1 MSTTARPYTAADD
14 AVIRERAGNTSW
26 TKLGAMLGR
35 SADGVKNRA
44 VLLGL
49 ANTGAGETAA
59 FEAAMR
65 QNDLRFADRF
75 REVASKRGW
84 AVHRYGEGAG
94 A

>member
-1 MSTTARPYTAADD
+1 VSTTARPYTAADD
-14 AVIRERAGNTSW
+14 AVIRERAGNTAW

-44 VLLGL
+44 VKLGL
-49 ANTGAGETAA
+49 ANTGGGDFAA

-65 QNDLRFADRF
+65 ATNEQFVCHLEKIHR
-75 REVASKRGW
+75 KRGW
-84 AVHRYGEGAG
+84 AIYRYGEGAG